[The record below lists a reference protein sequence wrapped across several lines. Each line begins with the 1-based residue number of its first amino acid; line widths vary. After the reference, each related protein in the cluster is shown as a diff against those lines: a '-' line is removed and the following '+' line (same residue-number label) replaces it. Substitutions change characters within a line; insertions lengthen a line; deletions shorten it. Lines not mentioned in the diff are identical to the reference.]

1 MATLRTENTDALRA
15 AHVATKRAAH
25 GLTHP
30 LGPKLWRALLVKAV
44 EAQNALL
51 TAPTS
56 QQDRH

>member
-30 LGPKLWRALLVKAV
+30 LGPALWRSLINRAV
-44 EAQNALL
+44 QAQNRLL
-51 TAPTS
+51 APIESTE
-56 QQDRH
+56 H